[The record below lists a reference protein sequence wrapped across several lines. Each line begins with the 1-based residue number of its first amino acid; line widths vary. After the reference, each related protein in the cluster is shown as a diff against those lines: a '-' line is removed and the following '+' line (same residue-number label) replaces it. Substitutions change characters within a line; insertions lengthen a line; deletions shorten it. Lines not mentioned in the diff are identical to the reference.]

1 MVIGDYVDFEVLEA
15 KFEKYGIVEANL
27 LGAMHDIK
35 YTFLSRMSR
44 RVHIWQ
50 LLESLD
56 EVENGFH
63 IFYRCLSETRYAY
76 HDHDMAL
83 SYLKREGKLEL

>member
-1 MVIGDYVDFEVLEA
+1 MIERFVDFEVLEA
-15 KFEKYGIVEANL
+15 QFEKYGIVEANL

-35 YTFLSRMSR
+35 YTFLPRMSR

-56 EVENGFH
+56 EIENGFQ
-63 IFYRCLSETRYAY
+63 IFYRCLSETHAY

-83 SYLKREGKLEL
+83 TYLKIEGKSEL